1 MLSDEACRMTSPAQA
16 VHDGTS
22 VWHLPCVWVEQAVL
36 THQVVVSACVSANL
50 LDHSKLELCSQQ
62 TGHAAANH
70 AQAGN
75 NELWTLRAD
84 GRPGAR
90 VAGEDGL
97 GAQHGHHNDGLR
109 QAGQAPGSH
118 ERPAVQL
125 ISLHAMHAPASGG
138 EHISRRA
145 GVRGQ
150 LLATAVRAGALAAG
164 KDESGP
170 PVVHYDTIGQQS
182 APHTRASKQ
191 GMLNDRACTQAVLD
205 AAQPC

>member
-1 MLSDEACRMTSPAQA
+1 MPTYLI
-16 VHDGTS
+16 
-22 VWHLPCVWVEQAVL
+22 
-36 THQVVVSACVSANL
+36 
-50 LDHSKLELCSQQ
+50 HSKLELCGQQ
-62 TGHAAANH
+62 TGHAAADH

-109 QAGQAPGSH
+109 QAGQAPCSH
-118 ERPAVQL
+118 ERPVVQL

-145 GVRGQ
+145 GLRGQ
-150 LLATAVRAGALAAG
+150 LLPTAVRAGALAAG
-164 KDESGP
+164 KDESGSA
-170 PVVHYDTIGQQS
+170 VVHHDTRGQDHE
-182 APHTRASKQ
+182 PHTCTSKQ
-191 GMLNDRACTQAVLD
+191 GMLTPRACTQAVPD
-205 AAQPC
+205 AAQHC